1 MNAPPWMSFAWAD
14 LHVAEAP
21 GTPDNPRIVDYFRRV
36 GHADVDNDA
45 TPWCAA
51 YVGACLERAGLRST
65 RSLAAR
71 SYLAWGV
78 DTVAPAYGAIVII
91 SRGADPAL
99 GHVGFLVGLTDSHV
113 VLLGGNQSNAVTVEA
128 FARSRVLGWRLP
140 SAAEIPAASAGA
152 AVDDEHRF
160 TAALAMVL
168 AFEGGWSDDPF
179 DPGGPTNRGITLAT
193 FARVHGIEITASNR
207 ARLIAD
213 LRVIPDTLVAHI
225 YRERYWRPAHCP
237 ELPAAL
243 AFFHFDVAVNMG
255 VGTAIRMLQD
265 ALDVEIDGEIG
276 PITRAAA
283 RTNSLA
289 STLERYADLR
299 RARYRSLSG
308 FWRFGRGWLTRCD
321 TALARA
327 IALSRNPPAP
337 TATTTPVPP
346 TSPSNPK
353 GKTPMSDAPIFTNE
367 SFGKSAGSP
376 AATKWWGGSLT
387 IWGALLT
394 AVTTVAPA
402 LFAALGIDLPIDLIQ
417 RLGSDVVTLVQAIG
431 GLVGTILTIVG
442 RLRASTF
449 IARRPLTLR
458 I

>member
-1 MNAPPWMSFAWAD
+1 MFGDYSIGDLGAIFAMQGFAG
-14 LHVAEAP
+14 LILFSVYVLMALGLAVIFGQMGVINMAHGEFMIL
-21 GTPDNPRIVDYFRRV
+21 G
-36 GHADVDNDA
+36 
-45 TPWCAA
+45 A
-51 YVGACLERAGLRST
+51 YVTWLTSSAFQH
-65 RSLAAR
+65 
-71 SYLAWGV
+71 YL
-78 DTVAPAYGAIVII
+78 
-91 SRGADPAL
+91 PAL
-99 GHVGFLVGLTDSHV
+99 FPGYF
-113 VLLGGNQSNAVTVEA
+113 
-128 FARSRVLGWRLP
+128 F
-140 SAAEIPAASAGA
+140 
-152 AVDDEHRF
+152 
-160 TAALAMVL
+160 LAMVL

-283 RTNSLA
+283 RTNFLA